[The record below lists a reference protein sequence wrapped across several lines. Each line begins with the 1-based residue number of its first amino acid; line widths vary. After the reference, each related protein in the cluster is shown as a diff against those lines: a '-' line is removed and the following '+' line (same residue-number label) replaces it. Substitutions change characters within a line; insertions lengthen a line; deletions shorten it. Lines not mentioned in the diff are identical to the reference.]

1 MKEIALPTQA
11 KLTSALVPDLSLSY
25 GQVVWVLEEAGF
37 SAGAPDITFQHYIKS
52 LRKIG
57 LPFRRG
63 EPGLDHGRLAHY
75 SFDPLMDLAV
85 ALHLRVYGTL
95 PDPVAEG
102 LITARTTLHG
112 FYRRAYLEHAT
123 GLGARI
129 EVTAQGRAGF
139 AMSGVWLNLG
149 LRYAGG
155 RCLGFGPPRILS
167 PFEALRV
174 FATAEEAART
184 HPPFNLSELAV
195 RLVEASLRC
204 PGIRG
209 VHPARRAAGR
219 SGPAAAP
226 SRP

>member
-11 KLTSALVPDLSLSY
+11 KLTSAMVPDLSLSY
-25 GQVVWVLEEAGF
+25 GQVVWVLEAAGF
-37 SAGAPDITFQHYIKS
+37 SAGAPDTTFQHYIKS

-75 SFDPLMDLAV
+75 TFEPLMDLGV
-85 ALHLRVYGTL
+85 ALQLRVYGTL

-102 LITARTTLHG
+102 LIAARAALHG

-123 GLGARI
+123 GIGSRI
-129 EVTAQGRAGF
+129 EVTAQGRKGF
-139 AMSGVWLNLG
+139 AMSGVWLDLR

-155 RCLGFGPPRILS
+155 RCLGFGPPQILS
-167 PFEALRV
+167 PFEALQA
-174 FATAEEAART
+174 FATAERT
-184 HPPFNLSELAV
+184 VRTQPPFNLSALAV
-195 RLVEASLRC
+195 RLVAASLRC
-204 PGIRG
+204 PRMRG
-209 VHPARRAAGR
+209 VHPARRAVGQ

-226 SRP
+226 SQQ

>member
-25 GQVVWVLEEAGF
+25 GQVVWLLETTGF
-37 SAGAPDITFQHYIKS
+37 SAGALDPTFQHYIKS

-63 EPGLDHGRLAHY
+63 EPGLDCGRLARY
-75 SFDPLMDLAV
+75 AFDHVMDLAV

-95 PDPVAEG
+95 PDAVAEG
-102 LITARTTLHG
+102 LIAARATLHG

-129 EVTAQGRAGF
+129 EVTAQGRSGF
-139 AMSGVWLNLG
+139 AMSGVWLDLR

-155 RCLGFGPPRILS
+155 RCLGFGPPRLLS

-174 FATAEEAART
+174 FATADEAARA
-184 HPPFNLSELAV
+184 HSVFNLSELAV
-195 RLVEASLRC
+195 RLVAASLRC
-204 PGIRG
+204 PGMRDM
-209 VHPARRAAGR
+209 RRKASRTGQRA
-219 SGPAAAP
+219 
-226 SRP
+226 SRPWEPE

>member
-1 MKEIALPTQA
+1 MKEVALPTQA
-11 KLTSALVPDLSLSY
+11 KLTSALVPDLSLSF
-25 GQVVWVLEEAGF
+25 GQVVWVLQAAGF
-37 SAGAPDITFQHYIKS
+37 SAGAPDITFRYYIKS

-75 SFDPLMDLAV
+75 AFDQVMDLAV
-85 ALHLRVYGTL
+85 ALHLRVYDTL

-102 LITARTTLHG
+102 LLAARPMLHG
-112 FYRRAYLEHAT
+112 FYRRAYLEHET
-123 GLGARI
+123 GLGARS

-139 AMSGVWLNLG
+139 AMRGVWLDLR

-155 RCLGFGPPRILS
+155 RCLGFGPPRLLS

-184 HPPFNLSELAV
+184 HPPFNLSALAV

-204 PGIRG
+204 PGMRS
-209 VHPARRAAGR
+209 VNPARRAVGP
-219 SGPAAAP
+219 SGSAPAP
-226 SRP
+226 SRT

>member
-129 EVTAQGRAGF
+129 EVAAQGRAGF
-139 AMSGVWLNLG
+139 AMSGVWLDLR

-174 FATAEEAART
+174 FATAEEAARA

-204 PGIRG
+204 PGMRG
-209 VHPARRAAGR
+209 VHPARRAVRR